1 MLEKRGHTVLV
12 AHDGR
17 EALAISQRERV
28 DLVLMDVQMPE
39 MDGFQ
44 ATAAI
49 RECEKVSGVH
59 LPIVALTAHAL
70 KGDSERCIGSGMDAH
85 LSKPI
90 RPQDLDRVLADVLKI
105 STLGKESGMPN
116 TYR

>member
-1 MLEKRGHTVLV
+1 MDAKRWRFPSARLDV
-12 AHDGR
+12 
-17 EALAISQRERV
+17 
-28 DLVLMDVQMPE
+28 VLMDVQMPE

-49 RECEKVSGVH
+49 RACEKTTGVH

-70 KGDSERCIGSGMDAH
+70 KGDSERCIASGMDAH

-90 RPQDLDRVLADVLKI
+90 RAHDLDRVLAEVLRI
-105 STLGKESGMPN
+105 AHSEPRQSWSGLATGRCLGSK
-116 TYR
+116 TA